1 MNKMTKAGLTALCG
15 SLAAVSA
22 ANAGAL
28 SVAGGATVTYM
39 QNDGVVT
46 GNPIGM
52 NSGMTFTGTGE
63 LDNGSVVTLTLTQTD
78 QTAYSAG
85 SLTLAVPGLG
95 TLGIDQSGSGLD
107 ALDDMMPSAWE
118 ETNGT
123 GLTNTLVTVGGV
135 GGSTNIQW
143 TADADMLPDG
153 VTLSIAH
160 APTAN
165 GGMVNDKAASGAGD
179 NLGGQGWD
187 IVLQHSGAADG
198 LNVFA
203 GISRIDQNQVAAVV
217 DGDRNQWT
225 VGATYAVG
233 GFTVGYQLQ
242 EDDLNKAATSAT
254 ASYEN
259 EAYGISFAVNDDL
272 SISYGR
278 HQSDA
283 KKVGIADVELDGS
296 SFQISYSMGGATI
309 NIADSSVDNN
319 AYSTTAANQKDGTTV
334 ALTLAF

>member
-1 MNKMTKAGLTALCG
+1 MNKITKVGVTALCG

-28 SVAGGATVTYM
+28 TVAGGATVTYV
-39 QNDGVVT
+39 QNDGVTT

-52 NSGMTFTGTGE
+52 NSGITFTGTGE
-63 LDNGSVVTLTLTQTD
+63 LDNGSTVTLTLTQTD

-85 SLTLAVPGLG
+85 SLTWAIPGFG
-95 TLGIDQSGSGLD
+95 TLGLDQSGSGLD
-107 ALDDMMPSAWE
+107 ALDDKMPTAWE

-123 GLTNTLVTVGGV
+123 GITSTLVTVGGV

-143 TADADMLPDG
+143 TADSGMLPDG
-153 VTLSIAH
+153 VSLAIAH

-165 GGMVNDKAASGAGD
+165 GGMVNDKGTSGAGD
-179 NLGGQGWD
+179 GIGQAGWD

-203 GISRIDQNQVAAVV
+203 GISRIDQNQGNTRN
-217 DGDRNQWT
+217 GDRDQWSI
-225 VGATYAVG
+225 GATYAVG
-233 GFTVGYQLQ
+233 GFTLGYQMS
-242 EDDLNKAATSAT
+242 EDDMNKAAASTAT
-254 ASYEN
+254 SYEN

-278 HQSDA
+278 HQSNA

-296 SFQISYSMGGATI
+296 SFQISYSMGGASI
-309 NIADSSVDNN
+309 KIADSSVDNN
-319 AYSTTAANQKDGTTV
+319 AYSTTVQNQKDGTTV

>member
-1 MNKMTKAGLTALCG
+1 MNKLTKVGVTALCG

-22 ANAGAL
+22 ANAG
-28 SVAGGATVTYM
+28 SMTVAGGATVTYV

-52 NSGMTFTGTGE
+52 NSGITFTGTGE
-63 LDNGSVVTLTLTQTD
+63 LDNGSVVTLTLTQAD

-85 SLTLAVPGLG
+85 SLTLAIPGFG
-95 TLGIDQSGSGLD
+95 TIGLDQSGSGLD

-123 GLTNTLVTVGGV
+123 GITNTLVTVGGV

-143 TADADMLPDG
+143 TADSGMLPDG
-153 VTLSIAH
+153 ISLSIAH

-165 GGMVNDKAASGAGD
+165 GGMVNDKAGSGHGD
-179 NLGGQGWD
+179 GIGQGGWD

-198 LNVFA
+198 LNVFG
-203 GISRIDQNQVAAVV
+203 GISNIDQNQSASVI

-225 VGATYAVG
+225 VGATYAMG
-233 GFTVGYQLQ
+233 GFTVGYQVQ

-254 ASYEN
+254 SSYEN
-259 EAYGISFAVNDDL
+259 EAYAVSFAVNDDL

-278 HQSDA
+278 HQSTA
-283 KKVGIADVELDGS
+283 NKVGIANVELDGS
-296 SFQISYSMGGATI
+296 SFQIAYSMGGATI

-319 AYSTTAANQKDGTTV
+319 GYSTTAANQKDGTTV

>member
-203 GISRIDQNQVAAVV
+203 GISRIDQNQVASVI

>member
-1 MNKMTKAGLTALCG
+1 MNKITKVGVTALCG

-22 ANAGAL
+22 ANAGAMT
-28 SVAGGATVTYM
+28 VAGGATVTYT
-39 QNDGVVT
+39 QNDAVVT

-52 NSGMTFTGTGE
+52 NSGITFTGTGE
-63 LDNGSVVTLTLTQTD
+63 LDNGSVVTLTLTQAD

-85 SLTLAVPGLG
+85 SLTVAIPGFG

-107 ALDDMMPSAWE
+107 AIDDMMPTAWE

-123 GLTNTLVTVGGV
+123 GITNTLVTVGGV

-143 TADADMLPDG
+143 TADAGMLPDG
-153 VTLSIAH
+153 VSLSVAH

-165 GGMVNDKAASGAGD
+165 GGMVNDKVGSGAGD
-179 NLGGQGWD
+179 NIGGAGWD

-203 GISRIDQNQVAAVV
+203 GVSRIDQNQGGGR
-217 DGDRNQWT
+217 DDDRSQYSL
-225 VGATYAVG
+225 GATYAMG
-233 GFTVGYQLQ
+233 GFTLGYQIQ
-242 EDDLNKAATSAT
+242 EDDLGIDTASAT
-254 ASYEN
+254 TSYEN
-259 EAYGISFAVNDDL
+259 EAYGVAFAVNDDL

-278 HQSDA
+278 HQSTA
-283 KKVGIADVELDGS
+283 VKNTVADVELDGT
-296 SFQISYSMGGATI
+296 SFQVAYSIGGASI
-309 NIADSSVDNN
+309 KIAESSVDNN
-319 AYSTTAANQKDGTTV
+319 GYATTAANQKDGTTV